1 LLRGWYAK
9 NFDMGQMAE
18 MFLKAS
24 PQQKDTIR
32 AAFLAVYRPDNIKQ
46 FLSADAPAIEELR
59 GMIAAD
65 AETQTDDKVQ
75 ALQYRFFLEN
85 LDGILNKLK

>member
-1 LLRGWYAK
+1 MQRVLIWSNWPRRFESQSTAK
-9 NFDMGQMAE
+9 RYYKG
-18 MFLKAS
+18 S
-24 PQQKDTIR
+24 V
-32 AAFLAVYRPDNIKQ
+32 LAVYRPDDIKQ
-46 FLSADAPAIEELR
+46 FLVADAPAIEELR
-59 GMIAAD
+59 GMIAVD